1 MWTFMVVRTEAEFK
15 EKIEYGF
22 ELFYK
27 DALEKKDIRH
37 FFFGITLQKIIEDYY
52 LYKDYVMAK
61 PERYYKEMVM
71 QTAPSAVQVK
81 APQFDEIQISL
92 QNNLRLAG
100 FLKVEIPKL
109 AVHALEVME
118 ETRAQKAD
126 ADSPKV
132 WKPFEVNNQLVCDYF
147 NANRTDA
154 RLEKMVTFIVRADS
168 CIPFGCASCLT
179 PNKLFLSVRRFP
191 PAHLPPW
198 LKYKI
203 YANRSMKG

>member
-1 MWTFMVVRTEAEFK
+1 MVVRTEAEFK
-15 EKIEYGF
+15 EKIEYGM

-27 DALEKKDIRH
+27 DVLEKKDIRH
-37 FFFGITLQKIIEDYY
+37 FFFGITLQKIIEDYH
-52 LYKDYVMAK
+52 LFKDFVMPK
-61 PERYYKEMVM
+61 PDRYYKEMVM

-81 APQFDEIQISL
+81 APQFDEIQIAF

-132 WKPFEVNNQLVCDYF
+132 WKPFEVTNQIVCDYF
-147 NANRTDA
+147 NSNRTDA
-154 RLEKMVTFIVRADS
+154 RLEKKETFIALV
-168 CIPFGCASCLT
+168 ASCTRFGFGSCQT
-179 PNKLFLSVRRFP
+179 PSKSSSLVRLSP
-191 PAHLPPW
+191 PAP
-198 LKYKI
+198 
-203 YANRSMKG
+203 